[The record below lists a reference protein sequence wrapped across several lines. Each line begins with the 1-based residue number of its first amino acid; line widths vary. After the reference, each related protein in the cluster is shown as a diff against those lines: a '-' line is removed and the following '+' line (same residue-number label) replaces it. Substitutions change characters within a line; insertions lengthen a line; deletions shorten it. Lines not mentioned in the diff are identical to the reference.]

1 MNKNLLILFYIFVFS
16 SLCAG
21 YACYYEFTHTY
32 IATPFPD
39 LVDFIRQIISDIVL
53 ALCIA
58 FTILIY
64 RQYKYSHF

>member
-1 MNKNLLILFYIFVFS
+1 MNKNLLILFYICVFS

-21 YACYYEFTHTY
+21 YACYYEYTHSY
-32 IATPFPD
+32 IATPFPE
-39 LVDFIRQIISDIVL
+39 LFDFIRQIVSDIVL

-64 RQYKYSHF
+64 RQHKYNHF